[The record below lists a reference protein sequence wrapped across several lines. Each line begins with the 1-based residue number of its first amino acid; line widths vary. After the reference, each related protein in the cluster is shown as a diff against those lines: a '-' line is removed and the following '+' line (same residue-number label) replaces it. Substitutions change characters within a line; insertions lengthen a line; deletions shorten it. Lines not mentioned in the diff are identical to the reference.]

1 LHGTAYLEDKKR
13 VKCIIRDVITGTN
26 GWMWMQDIQK
36 DGRQAMKC
44 LHDHYDS
51 PSATTHCIQD
61 AKECLKICVYKNK
74 TTFSFEKYDVSVLKE
89 CFATL
94 EEDKRAITK

>member
-1 LHGTAYLEDKKR
+1 

-36 DGRQAMKC
+36 DGRQAQKGGRQAMKC